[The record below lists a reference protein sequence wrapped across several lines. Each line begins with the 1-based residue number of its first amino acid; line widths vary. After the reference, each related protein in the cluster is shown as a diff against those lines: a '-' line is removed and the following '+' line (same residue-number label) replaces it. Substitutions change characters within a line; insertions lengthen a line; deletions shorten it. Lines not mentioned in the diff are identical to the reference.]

1 MATTPNYDINYEDER
16 FGKVETDYQNELS
29 DLEEA
34 YTGAIENTD
43 KYYDSLIQAS
53 KDNAAQ
59 QTEIQNQQT
68 QHTIDKI
75 NQQKDQAHKDY
86 VKEQSGAY
94 VDWQKQS
101 NKYGANAEQMAAS
114 GMTNTGFSESS
125 QVSMYNTYQNRVAT
139 ARASFDQA
147 VLNYN
152 NSMKDAQLQNSSI
165 LAEIAATA
173 WKEQAEYLLQGFQ
186 YKNNLVIDLANK
198 KTEASNNR
206 WNRYLA
212 VLNQINQENAL
223 KEDVRQ
229 FNETMEFE
237 TTQKELDRVHD
248 EKMLGLQ
255 QTFQAQQAELERN
268 FEAQQADLNRQH
280 DMAMLNAKTKA
291 EKELL
296 DKQHAQAM
304 AKLAQQHENDK
315 AMLAYEYELAK
326 KNAVVSG
333 GTKQSSAYASAK
345 DEHIAQKNQK
355 VTGNT
360 GNETSTTSAKDYLNK
375 LVSSGATKAQVTKA
389 IDDALKAGEI
399 TKEEAA
405 QLKKT
410 FTPRGY
416 TY

>member
-16 FGKVETDYQNELS
+16 FAKVEQDYQSELQENQDVYNDMISSS
-29 DLEEA
+29 DS
-34 YTGAIENTD
+34 
-43 KYYDSLIQAS
+43 YYDKLIEQS
-53 KDNAAQ
+53 KNWADE
-59 QTEIQNQQT
+59 QTKNQNEQT
-68 QHTIDKI
+68 QHTIDQI

-101 NKYGANAEQMAAS
+101 NKYGTEAEKMASA
-114 GMTNTGFSESS
+114 GLANTGFSESS

-139 ARASFDQA
+139 ARASFDKA

-152 NSMKDAQLQNSSI
+152 NSIKDAQLQNNSI
-165 LAEIAATA
+165 LAEIAANS
-173 WKEQAEYLLQGFQ
+173 LQKQLELSLEGFQ
-186 YKNNLVIDLANK
+186 YKNNLIIDQANK
-198 KTEASNNR
+198 KAEINNNR

-212 VLNQINQENAL
+212 VLNQINTENAL

-229 FNETMEFE
+229 FNETMDFN
-237 TTQKELDRVHD
+237 TTQAELNRAHD
-248 EKMLGLQ
+248 EKMLELQ
-255 QTFQAQQAELERN
+255 QNFQAQQSELDRN
-268 FEAQQADLNRQH
+268 FEAQQAELNRQH
-280 DMAMLNAKTKA
+280 EFAYLNAKTQA

-315 AMLAYEYELAK
+315 AMLAYQYELAK
-326 KNAVVSG
+326 QNTVVRDDGEPKQQTDAV
-333 GTKQSSAYASAK
+333 
-345 DEHIAQKNQK
+345 NQTAVK
-355 VTGNT
+355 GGNT
-360 GNETSTTSAKDYLNK
+360 PTGKTTTAYDYLNK
-375 LVSSGATKAQVTKA
+375 MISSGATKAQVTKA